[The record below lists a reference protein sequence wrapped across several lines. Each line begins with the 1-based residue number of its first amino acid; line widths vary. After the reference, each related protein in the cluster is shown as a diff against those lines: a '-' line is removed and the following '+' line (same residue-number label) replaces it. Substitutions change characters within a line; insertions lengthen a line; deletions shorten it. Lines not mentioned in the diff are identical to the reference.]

1 MLTGVISEVI
11 EKKDRADK
19 RAQERN
25 RVAASK
31 FRYRRYQGEKRDP
44 IH

>member
-25 RVAASK
+25 RVAASN
-31 FRYRRYQGEKRDP
+31 FRYRRYRGEKRDP